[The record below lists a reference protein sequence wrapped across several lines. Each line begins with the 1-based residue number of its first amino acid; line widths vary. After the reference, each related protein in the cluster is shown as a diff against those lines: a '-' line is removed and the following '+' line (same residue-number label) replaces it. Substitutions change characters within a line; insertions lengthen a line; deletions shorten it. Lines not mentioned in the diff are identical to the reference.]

1 MTTNGVTMKKIQILA
16 ASILLM
22 SAALSFSGA
31 NAEEKSNGGEN
42 KGNSSNQSQEF
53 KGSGTRSHGHP
64 LYNLSDAPTAGSV
77 QDKSSFVKN
86 DDEASELEWQKWNK
100 VNSKATAKA
109 LNSLAS
115 NPIIYH
121 AGGSL
126 NVYSGSV
133 QIIPVW
139 VGNWDANRKATWN
152 TILGTL
158 VSSLGSNSIA
168 MPKHIFNTN
177 LGYFSNNAPTLS
189 WPNSL
194 SATIPATGSIKS
206 GLIQVSDAN
215 VATYINSAIS
225 KNVISK
231 GVKPIYVYIGAS
243 NTRLSS
249 GFGTAYCG
257 WHSLGSIG
265 NASVPYIAVQDI
277 PDLYS
282 RGCAAQTISPNGD
295 YKLDAVA
302 SILVHEIDESLT
314 DPDLATWY
322 DARGAENADKCAW
335 AFGTSYI
342 LNGAKWNYQAPGT
355 STKYY
360 IQMNW
365 LADNKVTDPVTGS
378 ACVVT
383 K

>member
-1 MTTNGVTMKKIQILA
+1 MKKIQILA

-257 WHSLGSIG
+257 WHSLGSHE
-265 NASVPYIAVQDI
+265 
-277 PDLYS
+277 
-282 RGCAAQTISPNGD
+282 
-295 YKLDAVA
+295 KL
-302 SILVHEIDESLT
+302 
-314 DPDLATWY
+314 
-322 DARGAENADKCAW
+322 R
-335 AFGTSYI
+335 
-342 LNGAKWNYQAPGT
+342 KW
-355 STKYY
+355 
-360 IQMNW
+360 
-365 LADNKVTDPVTGS
+365 LF
-378 ACVVT
+378 
-383 K
+383 

>member
-1 MTTNGVTMKKIQILA
+1 MKKVQILA
-16 ASILLM
+16 ASIIILSGL
-22 SAALSFSGA
+22 LSFSGA
-31 NAEEKSNGGEN
+31 NAEEKSNGGDN
-42 KGNSSNQSQEF
+42 KGNSANQSQEF

-64 LYNLSDAPTAGSV
+64 LIDLADLPTPGSV

-86 DDEASELEWQKWNK
+86 DDENSEIEWQKWNK

-109 LNSLAS
+109 IGSLTS

-121 AGGSL
+121 SGGPL

-139 VGNWDANRKATWN
+139 VGNWDPVRKATWN
-152 TILGTL
+152 SILGTL
-158 VSSLGSNSIA
+158 VSSLGGNSISMA
-168 MPKHIFNTN
+168 KNIFNTN
-177 LGYFSNNAPTLS
+177 SGYFSVNPPTLS
-189 WPNSL
+189 WPTVA
-194 SATIPATGSIKS
+194 SATIPATGTVKS
-206 GLIQVSDAN
+206 GLIQVSDLN
-215 VATYINSAIS
+215 VATYINNAIS
-225 KNVISK
+225 KNIIVK

-257 WHSLGSIG
+257 WHSIGSLG
-265 NASVPYIAVQDI
+265 NVSVPFIAIQDI
-277 PDLYS
+277 PDLYP

-302 SILVHEIDESLT
+302 SILVHEIDEALT
-314 DPDLATWY
+314 DPDLATWF

-335 AFGTSYI
+335 SFGISN
-342 LNGAKWNYQAPGT
+342 LLSNGAKWNYQAPGT

-365 LADNKVTDPVTGS
+365 LADNKVTDPITGS